1 MHGTVACTSIYR
13 MAGNFGGKIFW
24 QIAEIMTFGRI
35 YFGGWESLSH
45 NDIHSKMA
53 NRTRWEF
60 NWAVRLVSLDRTTPT
75 RKQRT
80 GCRSSSVSGRQRH
93 QRRSLQRPRTHHL
106 DCVNKPTLLP
116 PLVSKTLGDVI
127 SSYTAVDGELHAD
140 NYTGVPSC
148 RPIVHV
154 EAMIMNN
161 DDSTL

>member
-1 MHGTVACTSIYR
+1 
-13 MAGNFGGKIFW
+13 MAGDFGGKIFW
-24 QIAEIMTFGRI
+24 RIAEIMTFGRI

-93 QRRSLQRPRTHHL
+93 QRRSLQRPRTHRL

-116 PLVSKTLGDVI
+116 PSGVQTPWRRNILVRSCQWWTPCRRLHWCVQLQAYCTRG
-127 SSYTAVDGELHAD
+127 SYDYE
-140 NYTGVPSC
+140 
-148 RPIVHV
+148 
-154 EAMIMNN
+154 
-161 DDSTL
+161 